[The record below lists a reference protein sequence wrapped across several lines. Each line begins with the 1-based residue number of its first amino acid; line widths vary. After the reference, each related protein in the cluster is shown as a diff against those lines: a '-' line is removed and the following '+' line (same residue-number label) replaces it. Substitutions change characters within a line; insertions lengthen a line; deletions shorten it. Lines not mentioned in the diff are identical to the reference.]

1 MTTLLHQNQYIMK
14 NFIIILVT
22 LFSFTTFSQTKISGK
37 VVNKKNVA
45 MQGVNVFIDGT
56 YDGALTNENGA
67 FSFETDAKQNQ
78 VLKFTLNG
86 FLDVTENIVIEE
98 YVSRVFT
105 LFQDMNTIETVVIS
119 AGTIKA
125 GDNSKVTALKP
136 LDIVTTA
143 GSSGDIVA
151 ALETMPGVNAVG
163 ESGRLFVRGG
173 DAGETQT
180 YVDGIRVAQP
190 YGASPN
196 NVPTRGR
203 FSPFLF
209 KGITFSTGGYSAE
222 FGDALSSVLLLNTVD
237 EPAQNQTDI
246 SIMSVGVGLGKSKK
260 WKNSSITF
268 NTSYINLK
276 PYYLITPQSLDWN
289 KAPESMAGETVF
301 RTKIKKG
308 LLKVYAAFENSSMN
322 LNQKDINYTDKI
334 KYGLTNNN
342 FYINSVYKGDIAS
355 ALQLQTGFSF
365 GYGNNQIGI
374 NADKLNNYERALH
387 YKLKLRKTFSN
398 MFKLNVGG
406 EFFHTNFDE
415 NYKDFSQNRYDYGYQ
430 NNTVA
435 LFTEAEV
442 FLSQNLAFNLGL
454 RSSNASVVDEFTI
467 EPRVSV
473 AYKIAKKSQL
483 SLAYG
488 SFYQTANPD
497 YLKFTQN
504 LKYENTNHYILNYL
518 YNNNGKMFRAEA
530 YFKDYSNLV
539 KFDSNTSSF
548 TSNFNNN
555 GLGYAKGIDLFWR
568 DNKTVKH
575 LDYWVT
581 YSFIDS
587 ERDYKDFE
595 KQVTPSFI
603 ANHNFSIVTKFWV
616 DKLKSQIG
624 LTYNFNS
631 GRPYDNPNETEFMN
645 QKTKSYNNFSLGWS
659 YLLSQQK
666 ILYLSVSNLLG
677 SDNVFGYQYA
687 NSPDTNGTFQRQAI
701 TQSASRFFFVGF
713 FWTISD
719 NKKANQLDQL

>member
-1 MTTLLHQNQYIMK
+1 MK
-14 NFIIILVT
+14 NFIIILVSF
-22 LFSFTTFSQTKISGK
+22 LSFTAFSQTRISGK
-37 VVNKKNVA
+37 VVNKKNVP

-56 YDGALTNENGA
+56 YDGSLTDVNGE

-86 FLDVTENIVIEE
+86 FIDVTEDIIIEE
-98 YVSRVFT
+98 FTNRVFT
-105 LFQDMNTIETVVIS
+105 LYQDMNTIETVVIS

-143 GSSGDIVA
+143 GSSGDIIA

-173 DAGETQT
+173 EAGETQT

-196 NVPTRGR
+196 NTPTRGR

-222 FGDALSSVLLLNTVD
+222 FGDALSSILLLNTVD

-246 SIMSVGVGLGKSKK
+246 SIMTVGVGLGKSRK

-308 LLKVYAAFENSSMN
+308 LLKVYAAFENSSMD
-322 LNQKDINYTDKI
+322 LNQKDINYADKI
-334 KYGLTNNN
+334 RFKLTNNN
-342 FYINSVYKGDIAS
+342 FYINSVYKGNIAT

-365 GYGNNQIGI
+365 GYGQNKIGI

-387 YKLKLRKTFSN
+387 YKLKLRQNFSN

-406 EFFHTNFDE
+406 EFFHTNFNE
-415 NYKDFSQNRYDYGYQ
+415 NYQAFSQNRNDYGYQ
-430 NNTVA
+430 NNTIA

-442 FLSQNLAFNLGL
+442 FLSQNLAFNFGL
-454 RSSNASVVDEFTI
+454 RSSNASIVNEVTI
-467 EPRVSV
+467 EPRLSV
-473 AYKIAKKSQL
+473 AYKIAKKSQI

-488 SFYQTANPD
+488 SFNQTANPD
-497 YLKFTQN
+497 YLKFTTK
-504 LKYENTNHYILNYL
+504 LAYENTNHYIFNYL
-518 YNNNGKMFRAEA
+518 YNNDGKMFRAEA
-530 YFKDYSNLV
+530 YFKDYNHLV
-539 KFDSNTSSF
+539 KFDTNVSSY

-568 DNKTVKH
+568 DNKTIKG
-575 LDYWVT
+575 LDYWIT

-587 ERDYKDFE
+587 ERDYRNFE

-603 ANHNFSIVTKFWV
+603 ANNNFSVVTKYWV

-624 LTYNFNS
+624 LTYSFNS
-631 GRPYDNPNETEFMN
+631 GRPYDNPNENEFMN
-645 QKTKSYNNFSLGWS
+645 QKTKSFNNLSLGWS
-659 YLLSQQK
+659 YLLTQQK

-677 SDNVFGYQYA
+677 TDNVFGYQYT
-687 NSPDTNGTFQRQAI
+687 NSPDASGTFQRQAI
-701 TQSASRFFFVGF
+701 TQQASRFFFIGF

-719 NKKANQLDQL
+719 NKKVNQLDQL

>member
-1 MTTLLHQNQYIMK
+1 MQ
-14 NFIIILVT
+14 NFIIILVS
-22 LFSFTTFSQTKISGK
+22 LISFTTFSQTKISGK
-37 VVNKKNVA
+37 VVNKKNVPMA
-45 MQGVNVFIDGT
+45 SVNVFIEGT
-56 YDGALTNENGA
+56 YDGALTNEKGE

-78 VLKFTLNG
+78 ILKFTLNG
-86 FLDVTENIVIEE
+86 FLDVTENIVVEE
-98 YVSRVFT
+98 YIYRVFT

-143 GSSGDIVA
+143 GSAGDIVA

-163 ESGRLFVRGG
+163 ESGKLFVRGG
-173 DAGETQT
+173 EAGETQT

-196 NVPTRGR
+196 NIPARGR

-222 FGDALSSVLLLNTVD
+222 YGDALSSVLLLNTVD
-237 EPAQNQTDI
+237 EPSENQTHI
-246 SIMSVGVGLGKSKK
+246 SVMTVGGGLNKSKK
-260 WKNSSITF
+260 WKNSSISF

-276 PYYLITPQSLDWN
+276 PYYLIAPQSLDWN
-289 KAPESMAGETVF
+289 KAPESIAGESVF
-301 RTKIKKG
+301 RTKIKNG

-322 LNQKDINYTDKI
+322 VNQKDINYTNKI
-334 KYGLTNNN
+334 KFGLTNNN
-342 FYINSVYKGDIAS
+342 LYINSIYKGDIAP

-365 GYGNNQIGI
+365 GYGNNKIRI

-398 MFKLNVGG
+398 RLKWNVGG
-406 EFFHTNFDE
+406 EFFQTNFDE
-415 NYKDFSQNRYDYGYQ
+415 NYQAFTQNRIDYGYQ
-430 NNTVA
+430 NNTIA

-442 FLSQNLAFNLGL
+442 FLSQDLAFNMGL
-454 RSSNASVVDEFTI
+454 RSSNASIVDDFTV

-473 AYKIAKKSQL
+473 AYKIAKKSQI

-488 SFYQTANPD
+488 SFYQTANSD
-497 YLKFTQN
+497 YLKFTPN
-504 LKYENTNHYILNYL
+504 LKYENTNHYIMNYL
-518 YNNNGKMFRAEA
+518 YNNDGKMFRAEA
-530 YFKDYSNLV
+530 YFKEYDNLV
-539 KFDSNTSSF
+539 KFDTTVSNY

-555 GLGYAKGIDLFWR
+555 GLGYAKGLDLFWR
-568 DNKTVKH
+568 DNKTFKG
-575 LDYWVT
+575 LDYWIT

-587 ERDYKDFE
+587 KRDYKNYE
-595 KQVTPSFI
+595 NQVTPSFI
-603 ANHNFSIVTKFWV
+603 ANHNFSVVTKYWV

-631 GRPYDNPNETEFMN
+631 GRPYDNPNEKAFMN
-645 QKTKSYNNFSLGWS
+645 QKTKSYNNLSLGWS
-659 YLLSQQK
+659 YLISQQK
-666 ILYLSVSNLLG
+666 ILYFSVTNLLG
-677 SDNVFGYQYA
+677 ANNIFGYQYA
-687 NSPDTNGTFQRQAI
+687 NSPDATGTFQRQAV
-701 TQSASRFFFVGF
+701 TQPASRFFFVGF

-719 NKKANQLDQL
+719 NKKTNQLDNL